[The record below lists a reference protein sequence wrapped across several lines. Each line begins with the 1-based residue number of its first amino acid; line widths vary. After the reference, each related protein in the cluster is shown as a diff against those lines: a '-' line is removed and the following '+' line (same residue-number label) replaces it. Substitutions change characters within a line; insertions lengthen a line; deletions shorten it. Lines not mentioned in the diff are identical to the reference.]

1 MSVSGY
7 ESVLVWALTS
17 QYELMDVGLQTTVG
31 IFLSK
36 SGDTVLEKCWRK
48 QTSLQAEDW
57 FSLQN
62 EK

>member
-1 MSVSGY
+1 M
-7 ESVLVWALTS
+7 L
-17 QYELMDVGLQTTVG
+17 DVGFQMTGG

-57 FSLQN
+57 FFPSKWEVVIVSKLA
-62 EK
+62 KLFTAGR